1 MKNNY
6 KKSFL
11 KTGVVNTGVIFNKKD
26 CKKLYDEIL
35 NTRDFANSLF
45 VSEKYFNFKEK
56 LNNFLLKLFP
66 RIYPG
71 LINLKKKIRKR
82 SKHPEVGVKGPNLAK
97 KIDLT
102 VIEENLKFKK
112 ILTDVCGKNYKILLK
127 KVVVGAPKEWIPFWV
142 EKNIKNSQDTN
153 LAKFVKQK
161 YRDVTYFRGI
171 DFHQD
176 IKDEAKKNIK
186 DFITAYIYLNDVNTG
201 MAPLITL
208 KNSHKFGVTK
218 FPHKLKVLVSN
229 KIKYSNDYGKSLNL
243 QAEMLLGKSGQFM
256 FWTSYTLHGTRPQFS
271 STPRISL
278 RYFIQMKTPHE
289 KCLLN
294 NVQKKI
300 NGSLLGETRN
310 DLDPLRRIIKRGNII
325 NNLFLKKKND

>member
-11 KTGVVNTGVIFNKKD
+11 KTGKVNMGVIFNKKD

-45 VSEKYFNFKEK
+45 VSEKHFNFKEK

-71 LINLKKKIRKR
+71 LI
-82 SKHPEVGVKGPNLAK
+82 NLAK

-186 DFITAYIYLNDVNTG
+186 DFITAYVYLNDVNTG

-229 KIKYSNDYGKSLNL
+229 KIKYSNGYGKSLNL

-294 NVQKKI
+294 HVQKKI

-310 DLDPLRRIIKRGNII
+310 DLDPLRRIIKRGNMI
-325 NNLFLKKKND
+325 NNLFLEN